1 MKRMLPC
8 RSSNYTVRTVS
19 KLGSK
24 REVTIMTL
32 RIHVPILWVFT
43 EWLDTNTPLFLV
55 ILFIFNW
62 RITALKCVTFLC
74 TTMWI
79 RYASNMLNHFGCV
92 QLVLTP
98 WPVANQAPLS
108 MGFSR
113 KEYWSA
119 VPCPPPGD
127 LSNSGVEPASLTSP
141 TLACRGFL
149 PLAPNGNQL

>member
-1 MKRMLPC
+1 ML
-8 RSSNYTVRTVS
+8 T
-19 KLGSK
+19 
-24 REVTIMTL
+24 
-32 RIHVPILWVFT
+32 
-43 EWLDTNTPLFLV
+43 
-55 ILFIFNW
+55 
-62 RITALKCVTFLC
+62 
-74 TTMWI
+74 
-79 RYASNMLNHFGCV
+79 HFGCV

-141 TLACRGFL
+141 ALACGGFL